1 MAKNIDESISNSFEE
16 CKPMEVKEFRQK
28 MKTVIDS
35 SPTQSIHQLFQD
47 EQFKKILK
55 HETEALSKVLP
66 SFDKKTLSG
75 KKRRIFL
82 NL

>member
-1 MAKNIDESISNSFEE
+1 
-16 CKPMEVKEFRQK
+16 
-28 MKTVIDS
+28 MKTAIGS
-35 SPTQSIHQLFQD
+35 SPTQSIHQHFQD

-55 HETEALSKVLP
+55 HETEALSKFLP

>member
-1 MAKNIDESISNSFEE
+1 
-16 CKPMEVKEFRQK
+16 MEVKEFRQK
-28 MKTVIDS
+28 MKTAVGS

-47 EQFKKILK
+47 EQSKKFLK